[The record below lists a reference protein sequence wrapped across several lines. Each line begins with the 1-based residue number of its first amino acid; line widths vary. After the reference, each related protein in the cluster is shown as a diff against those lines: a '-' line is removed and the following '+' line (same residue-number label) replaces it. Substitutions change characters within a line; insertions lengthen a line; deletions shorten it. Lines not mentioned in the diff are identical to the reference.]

1 MATMRE
7 ASSGSKLV
15 LRFFSMSICS
25 RTRRTRRRRRRACL
39 MARGLE
45 DIIFWK
51 AVMTKPMARW
61 ALVVRPVRKEPAA
74 S

>member
-1 MATMRE
+1 M
-7 ASSGSKLV
+7 
-15 LRFFSMSICS
+15 
-25 RTRRTRRRRRRACL
+25 